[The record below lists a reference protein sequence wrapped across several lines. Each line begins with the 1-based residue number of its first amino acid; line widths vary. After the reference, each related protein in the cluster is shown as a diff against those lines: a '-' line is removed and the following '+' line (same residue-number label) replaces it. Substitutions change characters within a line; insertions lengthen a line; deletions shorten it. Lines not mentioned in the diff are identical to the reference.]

1 MAKHRPRFF
10 TNALTGIGV
19 VAVSALSMSTPARAE
34 KIDLV
39 CKFEKFE
46 EHVSIDTD
54 RQSVVVKGSDD
65 VSFGPYAVSIS
76 DTFFRWNGRYYNNW
90 DYHYMIDRVT
100 GTTTA
105 KGIYTDEWSTQYS
118 DHSGQ
123 CRRATQKF

>member
-1 MAKHRPRFF
+1 MAKQRPRLFIK
-10 TNALTGIGV
+10 TLIGMSAMTGF
-19 VAVSALSMSTPARAE
+19 AATMSTPARAE
-34 KIDLV
+34 TIDLV

-46 EHVSIDTD
+46 EHVSIDMD

-105 KGIYTDEWSTQYS
+105 KGIHTDEWSTQYS